1 MPTVT
6 LLIKVYNSFQQKL
19 IEKFLKSM
27 LKGLKVKIEIRG
39 VTSRR
44 WVQTTVSGEDE
55 TVALHYLEDEIGL
68 CPTRLERLRKF
79 STIKGRITSL
89 YKSRI
94 ELRVDI
100 GVFSP
105 DIVDATILL
114 QHLQGQLV
122 DGRKTSLKKL
132 AELFGFCENLPVSV
146 KIHNVDEE
154 NRRIETM
161 LSERQLIR
169 YKGWAE
175 SLLDR
180 LIVSG
185 ASFNEVML
193 ALKKTR
199 CNRDI
204 VNIETLG
211 FFEHAI
217 VCKLGTDAVGLI
229 PKMGKNLRNASFSTF
244 SPRKIMEFLGDYL
257 IL

>member
-6 LLIKVYNSFQQKL
+6 LLINVYNSFQLKL
-19 IEKFLKSM
+19 IDKFLKSM

-44 WVQTTVSGEDE
+44 WVQITVSGEDE
-55 TVALHYLEDEIGL
+55 RVALHYLADEIGL
-68 CPTRLERLRKF
+68 CPTRLERLGKF

-89 YKSRI
+89 NKSRI
-94 ELRVDI
+94 ELYVDI

-105 DIVDATILL
+105 DIVDATIPL
-114 QHLQGQLV
+114 QHLQAQLV

-132 AELFGFCENLPVSV
+132 AELFGFCENLPLSV
-146 KIHNVDEE
+146 KIHNVDKE

-161 LSERQLIR
+161 LSERQLIQ
-169 YKGWAE
+169 YKGWTK

-180 LIVSG
+180 LIILG
-185 ASFNEVML
+185 APFNEVML
-193 ALKKTR
+193 AVKQTR

-204 VNIETLG
+204 VNIETFGLL
-211 FFEHAI
+211 EHAI

-229 PKMGKNLRNASFSTF
+229 PKIGKKLSNANFSIYN
-244 SPRKIMEFLGDYL
+244 PREITKFLGV
-257 IL
+257 